1 MAIVALRLFIFTL
14 FPVLM
19 AWAIIRIDRSVTS
32 RERELEIVLIF
43 LFAIGVAGNGI
54 FNFIS
59 HFFLSDVVAASI
71 GWEAGSPFQLEVAFT
86 NLALGVLGIVA
97 TGRRDGFREATVLA
111 VTIFAVGATIVHI
124 LDIVATGN
132 LAPGNTLQNISN
144 LIRPALLIWA
154 LVADR
159 RAEAAPQAE
168 VETIEFDRWRMPLV
182 QSSAPLVISI
192 SAAYGLG
199 FALGQPWLISLLGA
213 AIGVG
218 IVMFVLVRSPWHE
231 LVWGSS
237 AKRAS

>member
-19 AWAIIRIDRSVTS
+19 AWAVIRIDRSVTT
-32 RERELEIVLIF
+32 RERKLEIVLIF

-59 HFFLSDVVAASI
+59 HFFISDVVAASI

-86 NLALGVLGIVA
+86 NLTLGVLGIVA

-132 LAPGNTLQNISN
+132 LAPGNSLQNVSN
-144 LIRPALLIWA
+144 LLRPALLIWA

-159 RAEAAPQAE
+159 RAEANPQAE
-168 VETIEFDRWRMPLV
+168 VGTIEFDRWRMPLV
-182 QSSAPLVISI
+182 QSSAPLAISI
-192 SAAYGLG
+192 SVAYGLG
-199 FALGQPWLISLLGA
+199 FALGQPWVLTLLGA

-218 IVMFVLVRSPWHE
+218 IVTFVLVRSPWHE
-231 LVWGSS
+231 LVWGSGS
-237 AKRAS
+237 ERAS

>member
-19 AWAIIRIDRSVTS
+19 AWAVIRIDRSVTT
-32 RERELEIVLIF
+32 RERKLEIILIF

-59 HFFLSDVVAASI
+59 HFFISDVVAASI

-86 NLALGVLGIVA
+86 NLTLGVLGIVA

-132 LAPGNTLQNISN
+132 LAPGNSLQNVSN
-144 LIRPALLIWA
+144 LLRPALLIWA

-159 RAEAAPQAE
+159 RAEANPQAE
-168 VETIEFDRWRMPLV
+168 VGTIEFDRWRMPLV
-182 QSSAPLVISI
+182 QSSAPLAISI
-192 SAAYGLG
+192 SVAYGLG
-199 FALGQPWLISLLGA
+199 FALGQPWVLTLLGA

-218 IVMFVLVRSPWHE
+218 IVTFVLVRSPWHE

-237 AKRAS
+237 SERAS

>member
-19 AWAIIRIDRSVTS
+19 AWAVIRIDRSVTT
-32 RERELEIVLIF
+32 RERKLEIVLIF

-59 HFFLSDVVAASI
+59 HFFISDVVAASI

-86 NLALGVLGIVA
+86 NLTLGVLGIVA

-111 VTIFAVGATIVHI
+111 VTIFAVGATIVHT

-132 LAPGNTLQNISN
+132 LAPGNSLQNVSN
-144 LIRPALLIWA
+144 LLRPALLIWA

-159 RAEAAPQAE
+159 RAEANPQAE
-168 VETIEFDRWRMPLV
+168 VGTIEFDRWRMPLV
-182 QSSAPLVISI
+182 QSSAPLAISI
-192 SAAYGLG
+192 SVAYGLG
-199 FALGQPWLISLLGA
+199 YALGQPWVLTLLGG

-218 IVMFVLVRSPWHE
+218 IVTFVLVRSPWHE
-231 LVWGSS
+231 LVWGSG
-237 AKRAS
+237 AI